1 MSTNRVSAITL
12 RIVRQ
17 FVRDRRTF
25 VLIFAVPIVV
35 MTLIALSFPAE
46 TGQDV
51 LSWVAPAML
60 AVMALFFGF
69 LLTGVSFLR
78 ERSQGTL
85 ERLMASPVSRWDL
98 ALGYLLG
105 FLVFAIVQAI
115 IVLLFTIY
123 ALDIQYRGAL
133 WQIFVM
139 QFIITIG
146 AVNLGIFV
154 STYARNEF
162 QVVQFIP
169 SLLLPQ
175 IFLSGVLWPVEQM
188 PGYLQWVSDFLPLT
202 YAIKGLRDI
211 MLTGASLVD
220 IPLELGVLLA
230 FVVAMTAGAAFTLRR
245 G

>member
-1 MSTNRVSAITL
+1 MSANRVSAITL

-25 VLIFAVPIVV
+25 VLIFAVPVVV
-35 MTLIALSFPAE
+35 MTLIALSFPEE

-51 LSWVAPAML
+51 LSWVAPAIL

-105 FLVFAIVQAI
+105 FLIFATVQAI

-123 ALDIQYRGAL
+123 ALDVMYRGAL
-133 WQIFVM
+133 WQIFIM

-169 SLLLPQ
+169 LLLLPQ

-188 PGYLQWVSDFLPLT
+188 PGYLQWVSNFFPLT
-202 YAIKGLRDI
+202 YAIQGLRDV
-211 MLTGASLVD
+211 MLQGKSLAD

-230 FVVAMTAGAAFTLRR
+230 FAVAMTAGAAFTLRR
-245 G
+245 R

>member
-1 MSTNRVSAITL
+1 MSANRVSAITL

-25 VLIFAVPIVV
+25 VLIFAVPVVV
-35 MTLIALSFPAE
+35 MTLIALSFPEE

-51 LSWVAPAML
+51 LSWVAPAIL

-98 ALGYLLG
+98 VLGYLLG
-105 FLVFAIVQAI
+105 FLIFATVQAI

-123 ALDIQYRGAL
+123 ALDVMYRGAL
-133 WQIFVM
+133 WQIFIM

-154 STYARNEF
+154 SFPPCTTSC
-162 QVVQFIP
+162 P
-169 SLLLPQ
+169 LPRT
-175 IFLSGVLWPVEQM
+175 SASSP
-188 PGYLQWVSDFLPLT
+188 
-202 YAIKGLRDI
+202 RC
-211 MLTGASLVD
+211 TG
-220 IPLELGVLLA
+220 
-230 FVVAMTAGAAFTLRR
+230 
-245 G
+245 